1 MNSNPSVGLKAI
13 IDVCGLADKEITVGD
28 IVFKIGPR
36 INASGRIQ
44 NGKEA
49 VDLLTEKDFSTALEK
64 AGQINQYNETR
75 KDLDKS
81 MTEEA
86 NRIVDCPTSP
96 TAAPSCST
104 TRRGTRASS
113 ASWPRA

>member
-1 MNSNPSVGLKAI
+1 MRIVGT
-13 IDVCGLADKEITVGD
+13 EITISD

-36 INASGRIQ
+36 INDTWTYTKR
-44 NGKEA
+44 KEA

-86 NRIVDCPTSP
+86 NRIVSHLDGLADRRSIVLFNEEWHSGVCGIV
-96 TAAPSCST
+96 ASCFT
-104 TRRGTRASS
+104 EVYYRPQ
-113 ASWPRA
+113 WY